1 MFDGKRGC
9 MYHGYP
15 DETIPTSCE
24 YKIGKHAVIAPIEAQ
39 LHNQEQRAEAAAQAR
54 EDVLKEA
61 IQHLESKREG
71 VLRVAADG
79 YPMGILDGTISYL
92 ESLRTGGEP

>member
-1 MFDGKRGC
+1 MSALDDMEERNEKAAYERGYSDGAAKA
-9 MYHGYP
+9 
-15 DETIPTSCE
+15 
-24 YKIGKHAVIAPIEAQ
+24 KEA
-39 LHNQEQRAEAAAQAR
+39 
-54 EDVLKEA
+54 VLKEA

-92 ESLRTGGEP
+92 ESLRTGGEPQR